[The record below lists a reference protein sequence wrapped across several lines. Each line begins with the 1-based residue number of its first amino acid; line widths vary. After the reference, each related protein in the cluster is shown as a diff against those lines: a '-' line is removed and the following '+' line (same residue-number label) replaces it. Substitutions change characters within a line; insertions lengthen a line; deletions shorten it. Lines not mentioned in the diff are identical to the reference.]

1 MQRFIA
7 VAVVA
12 LVLITAFVLWERKAA
27 EPILPPNLYHIVIF
41 RVSTSVSFLLAMIM
55 FGAIISVAERPSRRR
70 GRFPR
75 SGAELMFASDVS
87 DTWVATIGP
96 R

>member
-1 MQRFIA
+1 MIG
-7 VAVVA
+7 
-12 LVLITAFVLWERKAA
+12 TNTK
-27 EPILPPNLYHIVIF
+27 IVN
-41 RVSTSVSFLLAMIM
+41 MIM